1 MIYLMRHPHI
11 ESQGKMIGSLNLP
24 LSALGRAQA
33 TFWHNTLQSIDF
45 NAVYSSQLERTVECA
60 HVIKPHTPI
69 VKKNALNEIHLG
81 DWEGQEKTQIK
92 RKHPELWA
100 LRGKNLDCV
109 APPNGESFKNLS
121 DRVFPLFLSL
131 LKKHNK
137 ENILIIAHQAVNRVI
152 LANLQ
157 GINLKDIQDIPQNYA
172 CLNLIKT
179 TQEQSTLISIDYHLC
194 PIIKT

>member
-11 ESQGKMIGSLNLP
+11 KSQGKMIGSLDFP
-24 LSALGRAQA
+24 LSDLGCAQA
-33 TFWHNTLQSIDF
+33 GFWHNKLQNTVF
-45 NAVYSSQLERTVECA
+45 HAVYSSQLTRTVECA
-60 HVIKPHTPI
+60 HIIKPHTPI
-69 VKKNALNEIHLG
+69 IKKNAFNEIHLG
-81 DWEGQEKTQIK
+81 DWEGQEKTHIK
-92 RKHPELWA
+92 SKYADLWA

-109 APPNGESFKNLS
+109 APPNGESFTNLS

-157 GINLKDIQDIPQNYA
+157 KIHLKDIQNIPQDYA
-172 CLNLIKT
+172 CLNIIT
-179 TQEQSTLISIDYHLC
+179 TKQEQNIVTNIDYHLC
-194 PIIKT
+194 PIIKI